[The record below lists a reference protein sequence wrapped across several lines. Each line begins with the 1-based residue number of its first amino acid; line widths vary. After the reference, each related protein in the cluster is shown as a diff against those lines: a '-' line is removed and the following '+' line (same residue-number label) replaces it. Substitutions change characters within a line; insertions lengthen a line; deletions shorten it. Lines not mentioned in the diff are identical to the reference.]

1 MVDELLGI
9 LAHGDDIQVAARVF
23 AVESLSEA
31 ARQIPVNFLHCLRA
45 PQADLHLEVVERHP
59 SGRFQL
65 LILLVPWFGKDGKP
79 GSEYH
84 PLLVT
89 EEDGSLRVVGFVLP
103 WNEVMPQLESEM
115 GSLMPLSIIWITRV
129 MALKWGP
136 HAAEGT
142 SGLPPVS
149 QFGQCDDC

>member
-59 SGRFQL
+59 SVDSSSSSSWCRGLAKMANR
-65 LILLVPWFGKDGKP
+65 GA
-79 GSEYH
+79 
-84 PLLVT
+84 
-89 EEDGSLRVVGFVLP
+89 
-103 WNEVMPQLESEM
+103 
-115 GSLMPLSIIWITRV
+115 SIIPCW
-129 MALKWGP
+129 
-136 HAAEGT
+136 
-142 SGLPPVS
+142 
-149 QFGQCDDC
+149 